1 MGRGRSSKIQ
11 KSTSTWKHT
20 GCCPKCGKVF
30 TKTNKRL
37 VKRLL
42 NIHVPRCRPVATL
55 TSAEVG
61 NIMGRQVASINTD
74 ANHVAHRDT
83 GLFNANTRQESQHQ
97 RLSNTRQI
105 SSQDVSN
112 IVTNMLLRVNRE
124 EAEAV

>member
-1 MGRGRSSKIQ
+1 MGRGRNGKIL
-11 KSTSTWKHT
+11 KSTSAWQHS

-30 TKTNKRL
+30 TKTNKKL

-42 NIHVPRCRPVATL
+42 NIHVPRCRPVVTL
-55 TSAEVG
+55 TPQEVG
-61 NIMGRQVASINTD
+61 DVMGRQIASINTD
-74 ANHVAHRDT
+74 SNHVAHRDT

-112 IVTNMLLRVNRE
+112 IVTNMLLSVNRG
-124 EAEAV
+124 EAV

>member
-1 MGRGRSSKIQ
+1 MGRTSNKIQ
-11 KSTSTWKHT
+11 KSTSAWKHS
-20 GCCPKCGKVF
+20 GCCPKCGKIF

-42 NIHVPRCRPVATL
+42 NIHVPRCRPVVTL
-55 TSAEVG
+55 TPQEVG
-61 NIMGRQVASINTD
+61 DVMGRQMASINTD

-83 GLFNANTRQESQHQ
+83 GLFNANTRQESLHQ